1 MASSSSATI
10 SPTAHYTGY
19 TWFHNGLSHPA
30 LVTLQGRAMYAAVQP
45 INALSRWSGGPTLEG
60 VLLARHRA
68 IDELLTRAIE
78 AGRVSQVIEVAAGL
92 SPRGWRFKQR
102 YGQRLH
108 YIEADLPDMARLKRE
123 LLARSN
129 LQQAGHEVI
138 AFDALAESGPLSL
151 DALAATLDH
160 GKGLAI
166 ITEGLLMYLS
176 RDAVQ
181 GLWTRFAQ
189 TLSRFADGVYLSDLH
204 PQEANQ
210 GYLMTSFRPV
220 LAAFVR
226 GQVQWHFETAGQA
239 LDALQEAGFKPAAV
253 RHPRDVLPASALPGC
268 KGTDLVHIIE
278 AGAICKGNTSA

>member
-1 MASSSSATI
+1 MASSNSATI

-30 LVTLQGRAMYAAVQP
+30 LVTVQGRVMHAAVQP

-68 IDELLTRAIE
+68 IDELLTRAID
-78 AGRVSQVIEVAAGL
+78 AGRISQVIEVAAGL

-102 YGQRLH
+102 YGARLH

-138 AFDALAESGPLSL
+138 AFDALAASGPLSL

-160 GKGLAI
+160 SQGLAI
-166 ITEGLLMYLS
+166 ITEGLLMYLNHG
-176 RDAVQ
+176 DVQ
-181 GLWTRFAQ
+181 GLWTRFAH
-189 TLSRFADGVYLSDLH
+189 TLSSFADGVYLSDLH
-204 PQEANQ
+204 PRQANQ

-226 GQVQWHFETAGQA
+226 GQVQWHFETAAQA
-239 LDALQEAGFKPAAV
+239 QAALREAGFARAATH
-253 RHPRDVLPASALPGC
+253 HPRDVLPPSALPGC
-268 KGTDLVHIIE
+268 KGVDLVHIIE
-278 AGAICKGNTSA
+278 ADVNRARAASA

>member
-1 MASSSSATI
+1 MASSNSATI

-30 LVTLQGRAMYAAVQP
+30 LVTLPGRAMYAAVQP
-45 INALSRWSGGPTLEG
+45 INTLSRWSGGPTLEG

-68 IDELLTRAIE
+68 IDARLTRAIE

-102 YGQRLH
+102 YGERLH

-129 LQQAGHEVI
+129 LQRPGHEVI
-138 AFDALAESGPLSL
+138 ALDALAESGPLSL
-151 DALAATLDH
+151 GTLAATLDH
-160 GKGLAI
+160 RQGLAL

-181 GLWTRFAQ
+181 GLWTRMAQ
-189 TLSRFADGVYLSDLH
+189 TLGGFADGIYLSDLH
-204 PQEANQ
+204 ARHANQ

-239 LDALQEAGFKPAAV
+239 LDALREAGFAHAV
-253 RHPRDVLPASALPGC
+253 AHHPRDVLPASALPSC
-268 KGTDLVHIIE
+268 KGVNLVHIIE
-278 AGAICKGNTSA
+278 AGVDREAGASA